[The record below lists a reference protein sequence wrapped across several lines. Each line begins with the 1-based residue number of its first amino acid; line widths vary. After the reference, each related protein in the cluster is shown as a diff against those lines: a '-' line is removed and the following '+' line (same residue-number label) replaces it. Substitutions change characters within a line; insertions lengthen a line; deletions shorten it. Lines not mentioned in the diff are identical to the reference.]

1 MDVKWWQ
8 INLWRIL
15 LTFAPSNT
23 ESPFLPI
30 SLSYPSEP
38 TELAYVLTKE
48 HTEIATRLNLRE
60 IAIYDLT
67 QNVSGQQWFTSGNP
81 QVKRLGFRMIIEL
94 GAIAAGATSTTAHG
108 LTGNPLNFT
117 YIGGT
122 CITATPTYLPIP
134 YASVT
139 ALNQQIEVY
148 CDATNLYVI
157 NGAGAA
163 NITSAIIV
171 LEYLK
176 N

>member
-1 MDVKWWQ
+1 M
-8 INLWRIL
+8 
-15 LTFAPSNT
+15 TFNPVNT
-23 ESPFLPI
+23 LAPFLQTSTYFPEDFQQFRI
-30 SLSYPSEP
+30 KFL
-38 TELAYVLTKE
+38 ELYDD
-48 HTEIATRLNLRE
+48 IANVTNTRDNGIHDLRE
-60 IAIYDLT
+60 IP
-67 QNVSGQQWFTSGNP
+67 NGQLWFTSGNP
-81 QVKRLGFRMIIEL
+81 QVKRLTFRKVIEL